1 MDNGVFEEA
10 WRLVLHKLDR
20 KGRVDWN
27 VAMADATF
35 IPAKKGAHA
44 LVRRNEA
51 LFFHTLAAS

>member
-10 WRLVLHKLDR
+10 WRRGLHQLDR

-35 IPAKKGAHA
+35 VPAKKGAHA
-44 LVRRNEA
+44 LGRPNGA
-51 LFFHTLAAS
+51 LFFHTWAAS